1 MNLIDVLR
9 SAGRIRNKA
18 FSLAIAHSFAAFGPS
33 TVLAMPVRVD
43 GPGGIALGREVSVGP
58 GSWLQSRPPVP
69 GSVTLH
75 IGKGVKIVGGCTLSA
90 SRSVIVEDDV
100 LMARGVYIADH
111 THLFSGTEQPIVA
124 QGDVTAPVRIGR
136 GAWLGQNAFVK
147 PGVTIGRYA
156 VVGANSVVTRDVPD
170 HGVVAGVP
178 ARTIPTS
185 GRAGD
190 SAVGS

>member
-1 MNLIDVLR
+1 MDLIDLLR

-18 FSLAIAHSFAAFGPS
+18 FSLAVARSFAAFGPA

-43 GPGGIALGREVSVGP
+43 GAGGIALGSEVSVGA
-58 GSWLQSRPPVP
+58 GSWLQSRTPAP
-69 GSVTLH
+69 GAVTLH
-75 IGKGVKIVGGCTLSA
+75 IGRGVKIVGGCTLSA
-90 SRSVIVEDDV
+90 SRSVVVEDDV

-111 THLFSGTEQPIVA
+111 THVFSGTEQPIVT
-124 QGDVTAPVRIGR
+124 QGDVIAPVRIGR

-170 HGVVAGVP
+170 RGVVAGVP
-178 ARTIPTS
+178 ARTIPAS
-185 GRAGD
+185 GRSGER
-190 SAVGS
+190 AVGS